1 MTYKRETII
10 IAYLHRVPQCITQH
24 IQRPKNILSH
34 LISTRATICVSVVFT
49 DFRCPSIHLS
59 RWWILSTRLK
69 TSLIF
74 LFGPVDRHFNFL
86 NPCADTQFQGNP
98 VSGGEKYTAG
108 AGKIGDFR
116 RKSPFIS
123 DTVRDNHGYYGTLIG
138 SHSWRI
144 DPCRFR

>member
-1 MTYKRETII
+1 MRYDGVRDRRPTADQQRDVQARDNNYCILAPCPAVHHS
-10 IAYLHRVPQCITQH
+10 AYTAAQKH
-24 IQRPKNILSH
+24 IKPFDS
-34 LISTRATICVSVVFT
+34 SATLCVSMVFT
-49 DFRCPSIHLS
+49 DFRCPSIRLS
-59 RWWILSTRLK
+59 RWWILSIRLK

-123 DTVRDNHGYYGTLIG
+123 DTVRDNHG
-138 SHSWRI
+138 
-144 DPCRFR
+144 